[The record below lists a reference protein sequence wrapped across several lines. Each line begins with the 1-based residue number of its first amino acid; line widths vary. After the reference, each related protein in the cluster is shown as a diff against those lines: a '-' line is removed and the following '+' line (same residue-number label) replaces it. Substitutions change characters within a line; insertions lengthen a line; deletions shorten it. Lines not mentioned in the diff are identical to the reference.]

1 MSEFSVPSMN
11 IFVIGGTGYLGS
23 VLVEH
28 LLTAGHTVTALA
40 RSDRSAERLRAAG
53 AEPVAGSIADTA
65 VLRSAAAA
73 ADAVVYAASD
83 YAPTEESMQ
92 AELAAVAALVDG
104 AAAPGTTPK
113 PVVYTSTGL
122 VYGPDPT
129 DVTED
134 AELPEVSAQPVK
146 AQAERIV
153 LGDARVAGIAIRAG
167 LVFGRGG
174 TGLVTGLIDA
184 AAGNGASTYIGD
196 GANAWYPVH
205 VDDLADLYVRA
216 IEHPVTGAYNAV
228 GTVPFTFRELAEAIG
243 DLTGTPAVSVPLEV
257 AESQMGPSVRTLTT
271 STHLLATK
279 ARSTYGWRPSERSL
293 LDDVRNGSYVAP
305 TPA

>member
-1 MSEFSVPSMN
+1 MPSVN
-11 IFVIGGTGYLGS
+11 TFIIGGTGYLGS

-28 LLTAGHTVTALA
+28 LVSTGHAVTALA

-53 AEPVAGSIADTA
+53 AVPLAGSIADAA
-65 VLRSAAAA
+65 VLRTAAAA

-83 YAPTEESMQ
+83 YAPTDESMRT
-92 AELAAVAALVDG
+92 ELAAVAAVVEG
-104 AAAPGTTPK
+104 AAGTGTAPK

-122 VYGPDPT
+122 VYGPDAT

-134 AELPEVSAQPVK
+134 ADLPAVSAQPVK

-153 LGDARVAGIAIRAG
+153 LDDPRVAGIAIRAG

-174 TGLVTGLIDA
+174 SGLVTGLIDA
-184 AAGNGASTYIGD
+184 AAANGASTYIGD

-205 VDDLADLYVRA
+205 VDDLADLYLRA
-216 IEHPVTGAYNAV
+216 IARPVPGAFNAV

-243 DLTGTPAVSVPLEV
+243 DLTGTPSVSIPLEV
-257 AESQMGPSVRTLTT
+257 AEAQMGPSVRTLTT

-279 ARSTYGWRPSERSL
+279 ARSAYGWRPSERSL
-293 LDDVRNGSYVAP
+293 LDDVRHGSYVAP